1 VIAYFSRL
9 RPAARTVIVA
19 AGYVVTVALT
29 ALVLHVYVAVTN
41 TPDRQTSSGM
51 FAFGDSLVFLAVLG
65 VAAVPATGA
74 ALYFLRSRRSSS
86 RARHSSP
93 SHSPSRRDW
102 SVRVRDSSRGH
113 AGTVEDSGRSAADA
127 LLPALGPVCPDSI
140 RVSGS

>member
-51 FAFGDSLVFLAVLG
+51 FAFGDSLVFSRYSASRLFRRQA
-65 VAAVPATGA
+65 P
-74 ALYFLRSRRSSS
+74 RSTS
-86 RARHSSP
+86 
-93 SHSPSRRDW
+93 
-102 SVRVRDSSRGH
+102 
-113 AGTVEDSGRSAADA
+113 
-127 LLPALGPVCPDSI
+127 
-140 RVSGS
+140 